1 MAREYH
7 RTTFRNQR
15 VNLSYTTDTVS
26 ISPLNMTGL
35 ATALRSKM
43 LAALSVIINS
53 IHASA
58 MFKQSSSNPISRMEA
73 AVSSYSKSGIMLPK
87 EGGDRFIHDGTPIT
101 AIPNET
107 MYDSVLHQQQAAF
120 ENLHAYYE
128 ALNEKARTTPG
139 TIGQDIISRASSF
152 LSEKYLQIQK
162 GSQMQGW
169 PTSGL
174 DPVKA
179 SPFLAPTKIGQRS
192 TK

>member
-15 VNLSYTTDTVS
+15 VNLSYTTDVVS
-26 ISPLNMTGL
+26 ISPLNMNGL
-35 ATALRSKM
+35 ATALRGKM
-43 LAALSVIINS
+43 LSALSVIINS

-58 MFKQSSSNPISRMEA
+58 MFKQSSSNPLSRMEA
-73 AVSSYSKSGIMLPK
+73 AVSSYSRAGIMLPK
-87 EGGDRFIHDGTPIT
+87 EGGDRIIHDGTPVT
-101 AIPNET
+101 AVPNET

-120 ENLHAYYE
+120 ENLHRYYE

-139 TIGQDIISRASSF
+139 TIGQDFISRARSF
-152 LSEKYLQIQK
+152 LSEEYLQIQK